1 MEQLNINHILD
12 RNQEEK
18 KFIECLEHF
27 EKEKQNIL
35 TKRGV
40 YIFGSPGS
48 GKTVFVK
55 QILKKLDYDI
65 ITYDAGDVRN
75 KSAIE
80 NITKHNIAA
89 NNIISLFKKE
99 KKKIIIIMDE
109 IDGMNSGDKG
119 GINSLIKLI
128 RPKKTKKQKK
138 SHKE

>member
-1 MEQLNINHILD
+1 MEQLNINHILG

-89 NNIISLFKKE
+89 NNIISLF
-99 KKKIIIIMDE
+99 
-109 IDGMNSGDKG
+109 N
-119 GINSLIKLI
+119 
-128 RPKKTKKQKK
+128 
-138 SHKE
+138 

>member
-40 YIFGSPGS
+40 YIFGSPGA

-55 QILKKLDYDI
+55 QIM
-65 ITYDAGDVRN
+65 
-75 KSAIE
+75 
-80 NITKHNIAA
+80 
-89 NNIISLFKKE
+89 
-99 KKKIIIIMDE
+99 KIIKHM
-109 IDGMNSGDKG
+109 
-119 GINSLIKLI
+119 
-128 RPKKTKKQKK
+128 
-138 SHKE
+138 